1 MKSGVPLERHR
12 AASGRMHT
20 ESMRTHEYMHAL
32 KKKRQA
38 ASREGRKKERATRI
52 THIAN
57 KIQQSTA
64 RKQRKYMLKFDSS
77 IRFCSRATT
86 SKGL

>member
-38 ASREGRKKERATRI
+38 ASREGRKKLGGKPLGPMMA
-52 THIAN
+52 A
-57 KIQQSTA
+57 
-64 RKQRKYMLKFDSS
+64 
-77 IRFCSRATT
+77 SR
-86 SKGL
+86 LDP